1 MFSRMSLLKHRSLN
15 SRQQFYS
22 ISCSSKT
29 GCLLRCRIA
38 RTSQIANR
46 SLNKSMDPYGNYF
59 LRGWALTKLAM
70 TNTSSNIVSVGTVG
84 VATIVAIVGNVI
96 VAPTFWPSEGKFFL
110 GTIQPT
116 SLSWTWS
123 CRILWLVCCFAL
135 RNFYGDSS
143 VHGCLGPPFVKSSL
157 SSKSQRPVQ
166 P

>member
-96 VAPTFWPSEGKFFL
+96 VAYVLTKRRKVLLRNHPTYQFILNLVLSDLVVGVLLCPLKFLRRLL
-110 GTIQPT
+110 GT
-116 SLSWTWS
+116 
-123 CRILWLVCCFAL
+123 CLV
-135 RNFYGDSS
+135 
-143 VHGCLGPPFVKSSL
+143 PPFVKSSL